1 MSIADLKKQIG
12 PILRRN
18 NVKKAAIFGSV
29 ARGDVRKNS
38 DIDILIE
45 FKNNDKSLFDLAGLQ
60 IELEGRLK
68 KEVDLLTYNSLHPLL
83 REDILR
89 EQKTIL

>member
-1 MSIADLKKQIG
+1 MSISDLKKKIG

-18 NVKKAAIFGSV
+18 NVKKAAIFGST
-29 ARGDVRKNS
+29 ARGDARKNS

-60 IELEGRLK
+60 IELEEKLK
-68 KEVDLLTYNSLHPLL
+68 KTVDLLTYNSLNPLFKKN
-83 REDILR
+83 ILKDPIR
-89 EQKTIL
+89 L